1 MSKKS
6 ICDICKEDLY
16 VSKSGYFNNH
26 SFCKIFK
33 SKNPFV
39 IKEYLLTN
47 LFNLGNLPPTNI
59 ELCSKCFDDYK
70 EFILR
75 KNSALANR

>member
-6 ICDICKEDLY
+6 ICDICNGDLF
-16 VSKSGYFNNH
+16 VSEKGLFSDYN
-26 SFCKIFK
+26 FCRIFK

-47 LFNLGNLPPTNI
+47 LFGFGNLLPTNI

-75 KNSALANR
+75 KNSALAIR